1 MKKNSFIILT
11 ILIAVFILSNCSNQ
25 KIVAKNT
32 AIEVATNPIDGNIV
46 KHDCNSFASAYPV
59 KMNVLYIGVDNP
71 IFVSSSGI
79 LSRDLRVKITNG
91 TIAGSEGHYVVR
103 VDKLGDAYIYVGDA
117 SGQIYNNFQFRVKRI
132 PDPVAVVAKMSG
144 GIVTANEFRDQKG
157 LAIALR
163 NFDFDAK
170 FSVVSY
176 DIVYVPYKQDKKI
189 SKVNGSEFNFQALD
203 YVKSAMPGD
212 VYLFE
217 NIIVK
222 ALDEESRSIPGINF
236 RII

>member
-1 MKKNSFIILT
+1 
-11 ILIAVFILSNCSNQ
+11 
-25 KIVAKNT
+25 
-32 AIEVATNPIDGNIV
+32 
-46 KHDCNSFASAYPV
+46 
-59 KMNVLYIGVDNP
+59 
-71 IFVSSSGI
+71 
-79 LSRDLRVKITNG
+79 
-91 TIAGSEGHYVVR
+91 
-103 VDKLGDAYIYVGDA
+103 
-117 SGQIYNNFQFRVKRI
+117 
-132 PDPVAVVAKMSG
+132 
-144 GIVTANEFRDQKG
+144 